1 MRHRFQSNQ
10 SNKYGVGPK
19 ARRTRGAIVF
29 DSILEATVYDDLVVR
44 CRDGGDVLFFL
55 RQTRID
61 LPGNTKYVAD
71 FLVFFRS
78 GEAEFWDAKGM
89 RTPAY
94 IRSKKQVEDLYPIT
108 IREITSQR

>member
-44 CRDGGDVLFFL
+44 CRDGGDVLLL
-55 RQTRID
+55 RLYVQPTAMRC
-61 LPGNTKYVAD
+61 LKYSD
-71 FLVFFRS
+71 PS
-78 GEAEFWDAKGM
+78 
-89 RTPAY
+89 Y
-94 IRSKKQVEDLYPIT
+94 
-108 IREITSQR
+108 